1 MSKPNRQIIA
11 IEDVNFAKLMF
22 EETKGN
28 EYSKYQD
35 MSFANYEHVDG
46 TKTTLFFKTPLID
59 YSLTGIPPAKD
70 RDGNDLFKEDSE
82 RAKWRYYMDSSDN
95 GKAMKAKMSELQE
108 KLVKEKPLIV
118 GAANVKKFE
127 LENIMGEYTNKE
139 NETFDYVRFKFR
151 TEGPTRQI
159 CTKFFCRKDGV
170 DEEVSIKTPT
180 DFEEK
185 FRRGEIRYRMI
196 VSLSKVYKQKKMPGK
211 YGISFTIEQMLIE
224 VRDDVTSVNNKN
236 LFATSQFDSEENV
249 AKKLSDVDLSK
260 NIEAEEDDEEEDA
273 EEADEKVPEPKSS
286 SKKPVVEEEEEDED
300 EIKPSKVTAKITK
313 APRSS
318 KAKA

>member
-1 MSKPNRQIIA
+1 
-11 IEDVNFAKLMF
+11 
-22 EETKGN
+22 
-28 EYSKYQD
+28 
-35 MSFANYEHVDG
+35 
-46 TKTTLFFKTPLID
+46 
-59 YSLTGIPPAKD
+59 
-70 RDGNDLFKEDSE
+70 
-82 RAKWRYYMDSSDN
+82 
-95 GKAMKAKMSELQE
+95 
-108 KLVKEKPLIV
+108 
-118 GAANVKKFE
+118 
-127 LENIMGEYTNKE
+127 MGEYTNKE

-159 CTKFFCRKDGV
+159 CTKFFVRKDGV
-170 DEEVSIKTPT
+170 DSEVSIKTPT

-224 VRDDVTSVNNKN
+224 VRDDVTSMNNKN

-249 AKKLSDVDLSK
+249 AKKLSEVDLSK

-273 EEADEKVPEPKSS
+273 EEAKEKVPEPKSS
-286 SKKPVVEEEEEDED
+286 KKVEVEEEEEDED

>member
-1 MSKPNRQIIA
+1 MSKVNRQIIA
-11 IEDVNFAKLMF
+11 IEDVDFSKLKF

-46 TKTTLFFKTPLID
+46 TLTTLYFKTPLID

-70 RDGNDLFKEDSE
+70 RDGNDLFKDDSE
-82 RAKWRYYMDSSDN
+82 RAKWRFYMDSTPNSQL
-95 GKAMKAKMSELQE
+95 MKNKMSELQD
-108 KLVKEKPLIV
+108 KLIKDKGVIV

-127 LENIMGEYTNKE
+127 LENIMGEYTNKDG
-139 NETFDYVRFKFR
+139 ETVDYVRFKFR

-159 CTKFFCRKDGV
+159 STKFFVRKDGV
-170 DEEVSIKTPT
+170 DEEVEIKTVS

-211 YGISFTIEQMLIE
+211 YGVSFTVEQMLIE
-224 VRDDVTSVNNKN
+224 MRDDVVSLNNKN
-236 LFATSQFDSEENV
+236 LFSTSQFDSEENV
-249 AKKLSDVDLSK
+249 SKKVNESMKEFIEAEVDVDDDEEEAEEEEEKVPEVKSSK
-260 NIEAEEDDEEEDA
+260 KVVVEEEDDE
-273 EEADEKVPEPKSS
+273 DE
-286 SKKPVVEEEEEDED
+286 

-313 APRSS
+313 APRS